1 MYCHN
6 PETINRC
13 SGCGECVDV
22 CPAGALSRGYNIVD
36 WQPDKCIGCDACLKA
51 CRFKSS
57 PKAVLMTVS
66 DIMKTVKRVKPF
78 ISGVTVSG
86 GECTL
91 QQEFLI
97 ELFGEIHKLGLTAFV
112 DTNGCIDFSEALELT
127 AAMDGAMLDIK
138 SFDEAEHIKLTG
150 MSNKVVIKNAEYLA
164 SKNKLY
170 EVRTVIVPGLL
181 DNKRNV
187 DKISRL
193 IASLNP
199 DIRYKLIKYRPIGV
213 IESMKNVPVPT
224 DEEMTELKE
233 LAAGNGCMDILTV

>member
-1 MYCHN
+1 
-6 PETINRC
+6 
-13 SGCGECVDV
+13 
-22 CPAGALSRGYNIVD
+22 
-36 WQPDKCIGCDACLKA
+36 
-51 CRFKSS
+51 
-57 PKAVLMTVS
+57 
-66 DIMKTVKRVKPF
+66 
-78 ISGVTVSG
+78 
-86 GECTL
+86 
-91 QQEFLI
+91 
-97 ELFGEIHKLGLTAFV
+97 
-112 DTNGCIDFSEALELT
+112 
-127 AAMDGAMLDIK
+127 MLDIK